1 MTVSGIA
8 GLVLDRHFVLVH
20 AEFVINI
27 SSTRTQPAIEIDNE
41 PNYSG
46 DKFFSHIVQFIIQVF
61 PQDCECML
69 DFILCGFI

>member
-8 GLVLDRHFVLVH
+8 GLVLDRHFILVH

-46 DKFFSHIVQFIIQVF
+46 DKFFS
-61 PQDCECML
+61 
-69 DFILCGFI
+69 

>member
-8 GLVLDRHFVLVH
+8 GLVLDRHFILVH

-46 DKFFSHIVQFIIQVF
+46 DKFFFFEYCTIYNPSFS
-61 PQDCECML
+61 PGL
-69 DFILCGFI
+69 